1 MTITLPL
8 ELDEFLK
15 AEVAAGRFGSVED
28 AVRGAVEHLRLVRA
42 EEGIR
47 GQLAA
52 GLRDLDEGRAS
63 EARTADDVAAIRLR
77 ILQKATGQQQAA
89 RGA

>member
-1 MTITLPL
+1 MTITLPS

-15 AEVAAGRFGSVED
+15 AEVAAGRYGSVED

-42 EEGIR
+42 EEAIR
-47 GQLAA
+47 GKLAE
-52 GLRDLDEGRAS
+52 GLGDLDAGRAS
-63 EARTADDVAAIRLR
+63 EARNAGDVAAIRAR
-77 ILQKATGQQQAA
+77 ILQKVTRQQQAA